1 LAHKSVTACNARPT
15 PRSLPR
21 RSFRDVEAQADYGA
35 RQPLSY
41 SGEVMARTGTGI
53 HDLLSTSGRSLDL
66 PDDRRR
72 KRVEVSCTEELRAVP
87 ELRRAV
93 SARSRAAAPTG

>member
-1 LAHKSVTACNARPT
+1 M

-21 RSFRDVEAQADYGA
+21 RSLRDVEAQADDAA
-35 RQPLSY
+35 RQRCSY

-53 HDLLSTSGRSLDL
+53 HEVPSPSGRSLDL

-93 SARSRAAAPTG
+93 AARSRVAAPTG

>member
-1 LAHKSVTACNARPT
+1 M

-21 RSFRDVEAQADYGA
+21 RSLRDVEAQADDAA
-35 RQPLSY
+35 RQPCSY

-53 HDLLSTSGRSLDL
+53 HDLLSTSRRSLDL

-72 KRVEVSCTEELRAVP
+72 ERVKVSRAQELRAVA
-87 ELRRAV
+87 ELRRAIP
-93 SARSRAAAPTG
+93 ARSRLAAPTD